1 MLTIIWAGGQPGKI
15 SELRRMTQEEWEYLR
30 QDLPTNVKTFIDCDE
45 DTILISHPDFAEKE
59 LVEITNIN
67 GLKFSDGLIPVITK
81 DEKGLFLM
89 QAFSNPES
97 LGLSLKES
105 LGIYFSRSRN
115 QLWRKGDTSGHIQK
129 LRRILAPQDGSFVVY
144 EVEQEG
150 AACHEGYYSCFFR
163 EQDRAGN
170 KNLVP
175 EIPFLG
181 K

>member
-15 SELRRMTQEEWEYLR
+15 SELRRMTQEEWER
-30 QDLPTNVKTFIDCDE
+30 IRHDLPTNVKTYIDCDE
-45 DTILISHPDFAEKE
+45 DTVLISHPDFSEKE
-59 LVEITNIN
+59 LVEISDFD
-67 GLKFSDGLIPVITK
+67 GLKFSDGLIPVVTK
-81 DEKGLFLM
+81 DEKGLVLM
-89 QAFSNPES
+89 QAFSNLES
-97 LGLSLKES
+97 LELSKNES

-129 LRRILAPQDGSFVVY
+129 LKRILAPKDGSFVVY
-144 EVEQEG
+144 EVAQEG

-163 EQDRAGN
+163 EQDRSGI